1 MTRHKQAIRFQ
12 FAADSRPP
20 NIGADRSTFQI
31 LFIQAAQ
38 ANGWTFSQA
47 VLEESAALWN
57 ECSVFVD
64 HAMWGRSVRDL
75 GGVLSNAAW
84 SDEHNG
90 LTAMLTPAGPSKEIV
105 FEAARVMMSDGAHPD
120 IGFSA
125 DLLFTAD
132 AQNNVQKIM
141 QPLSVDLVVDPA
153 FATKFIRQLNAK
165 GVQPVALKGHD
176 MPEPLSTPVPEKKEE
191 HNIPANAGSV
201 ADAFQIAMGDQLLET
216 ALQNASLPEP
226 ASKALR
232 TQFHGKPYK
241 PAELT
246 EAITA
251 WKESIAAVTAAD
263 EIVGPARF
271 SSMFNSTD
279 QLQAAID
286 DLIGAP
292 REKGAENLKVAQFSG
307 VKEAYMGLTG
317 DREFVGGLLQG
328 PCSISEQQRHVP
340 RAAGQ
345 RLE

>member
-12 FAADSRPP
+12 FAADSRPA

-105 FEAARVMMSDGAHPD
+105 LEAARVMMSDGAHPD

-153 FATKFIRQLNAK
+153 FATKFIRQLNSK
-165 GVQPVALKGHD
+165 GSTCIAGERKHMTVPV
-176 MPEPLSTPVPEKKEE
+176 
-191 HNIPANAGSV
+191 IPARFRPDRRAQYPAKAG
-201 ADAFQIAMGDQLLET
+201 ARRAFQIAMGDQLLET

-232 TQFHGKPYK
+232 TQFHGKPYT

-251 WKESIAAVTAAD
+251 WKESIAAVTA
-263 EIVGPARF
+263 GR
-271 SSMFNSTD
+271 
-279 QLQAAID
+279 
-286 DLIGAP
+286 
-292 REKGAENLKVAQFSG
+292 
-307 VKEAYMGLTG
+307 
-317 DREFVGGLLQG
+317 
-328 PCSISEQQRHVP
+328 
-340 RAAGQ
+340 
-345 RLE
+345 